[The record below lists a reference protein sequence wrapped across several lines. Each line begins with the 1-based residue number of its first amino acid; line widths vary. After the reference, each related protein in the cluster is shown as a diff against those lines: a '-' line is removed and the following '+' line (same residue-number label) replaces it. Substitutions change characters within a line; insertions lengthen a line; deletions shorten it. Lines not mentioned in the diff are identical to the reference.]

1 MPPLQPRRPA
11 ERRKVSWEAVAG
23 VTAVVGLAATIV
35 FSVLQLTTADSPEA
49 APPPDERLELVEAEF
64 AGESTAVTV
73 LEEVPPGAQPNVS
86 PYPEASA
93 GADAPSL
100 PALRL
105 LVTLRNPTEET
116 AVLTGVKLVVH
127 EALQAPVCGRPSGGG
142 IAASVNYSFRFPAN
156 LPGPWSQTNPQ
167 NFAVAPRGVDAL
179 SVSMGPELTAD
190 VLTVWRFSVHGVSKG
205 GREVHWADGV
215 ATEYATTDEDTY
227 TDYVWPKPR
236 NQGGEEEI
244 RACAADAE
252 QRLRRLAEAAGPD
265 AVTHPGFTALLG
277 AYRTLA
283 AR

>member
-1 MPPLQPRRPA
+1 MPPPRPRRPA

-23 VTAVVGLAATIV
+23 VTAVVGLVATIV

-73 LEEVPPGAQPNVS
+73 LEEVPPDGRPSVS
-86 PYPEASA
+86 PYPEVSA
-93 GADAPSL
+93 AADAASR
-100 PALRL
+100 PALHL

-127 EALQAPVCGRPSGGG
+127 EALQAPVCGRPSGG
-142 IAASVNYSFRFPAN
+142 IVRASVNYSFRFPTDLA
-156 LPGPWSQTNPQ
+156 GSWSRTNPQ
-167 NFAVAPRGVDAL
+167 NFAVAPRDVDAL
-179 SVSMGPELTAD
+179 SVTMGPELSAN
-190 VLTVWRFSVHGVSKG
+190 VLTVWRFSVYGVSKG
-205 GREVHWADGV
+205 GREALWAHGV
-215 ATEYATTDEDTY
+215 ATEFATTDEEPY
-227 TDYVWPKPR
+227 TGYIWPQPR
-236 NQGGEEEI
+236 ERGEQDRI
-244 RACAADAE
+244 RTCAADAE